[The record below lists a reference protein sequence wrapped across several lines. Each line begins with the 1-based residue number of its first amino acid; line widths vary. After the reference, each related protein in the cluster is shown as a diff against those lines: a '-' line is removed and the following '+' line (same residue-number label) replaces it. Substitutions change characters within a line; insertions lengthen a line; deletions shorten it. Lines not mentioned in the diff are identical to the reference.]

1 MLIYIDISREIFGC
15 SSYGRQGISC
25 IKTVQRVILIFFVN
39 SDESSDADDMKS
51 SASNN
56 SEQKKIQIRKNTNK
70 KPVRENAI
78 LRLNKD
84 TFEFESDTDV

>member
-1 MLIYIDISREIFGC
+1 MYQDC
-15 SSYGRQGISC
+15 SESNFD
-25 IKTVQRVILIFFVN
+25 FFVN

-84 TFEFESDTDV
+84 TFESESDTDV

>member
-1 MLIYIDISREIFGC
+1 MYQDC
-15 SSYGRQGISC
+15 SESDFDC
-25 IKTVQRVILIFFVN
+25 FVN

>member
-1 MLIYIDISREIFGC
+1 MYQDC
-15 SSYGRQGISC
+15 SESNFD
-25 IKTVQRVILIFFVN
+25 FFVN

>member
-1 MLIYIDISREIFGC
+1 MYQDC
-15 SSYGRQGISC
+15 SESDFD
-25 IKTVQRVILIFFVN
+25 FFVN

-84 TFEFESDTDV
+84 TVEFESDTDV

>member
-1 MLIYIDISREIFGC
+1 MYQDC
-15 SSYGRQGISC
+15 SESDFD
-25 IKTVQRVILIFFVN
+25 FFVN

-84 TFEFESDTDV
+84 TFEFEWDTDV

>member
-1 MLIYIDISREIFGC
+1 MYQDC
-15 SSYGRQGISC
+15 SESDFDFS
-25 IKTVQRVILIFFVN
+25 VN

>member
-1 MLIYIDISREIFGC
+1 MCQDC
-15 SSYGRQGISC
+15 SESDFDFS
-25 IKTVQRVILIFFVN
+25 VN

-56 SEQKKIQIRKNTNK
+56 SEQKKIQMRKNTNK
-70 KPVRENAI
+70 KPVREKAI

-84 TFEFESDTDV
+84 TFEFESDTDVWMYKEAIGEYQEQFCVEC

>member
-1 MLIYIDISREIFGC
+1 MYQDC
-15 SSYGRQGISC
+15 SESDFD
-25 IKTVQRVILIFFVN
+25 FFVN

>member
-1 MLIYIDISREIFGC
+1 MYQDC
-15 SSYGRQGISC
+15 SESDFD
-25 IKTVQRVILIFFVN
+25 FFVN
-39 SDESSDADDMKS
+39 SDKSSDADDMKS

>member
-1 MLIYIDISREIFGC
+1 MYQDC
-15 SSYGRQGISC
+15 SESHFD
-25 IKTVQRVILIFFVN
+25 FFVN

-78 LRLNKD
+78 LRLIKD

>member
-1 MLIYIDISREIFGC
+1 MYQDC
-15 SSYGRQGISC
+15 SESDFD
-25 IKTVQRVILIFFVN
+25 FFVN

-56 SEQKKIQIRKNTNK
+56 SEQKKIQIRKDTNK

>member
-1 MLIYIDISREIFGC
+1 MHQDC
-15 SSYGRQGISC
+15 SESDFD
-25 IKTVQRVILIFFVN
+25 FFVN

>member
-1 MLIYIDISREIFGC
+1 MYQDC
-15 SSYGRQGISC
+15 SESDFDFS
-25 IKTVQRVILIFFVN
+25 VN

-56 SEQKKIQIRKNTNK
+56 SEQKKIQMRKNTNK
-70 KPVRENAI
+70 KPVREKAI

-84 TFEFESDTDV
+84 IFEFESDTDV